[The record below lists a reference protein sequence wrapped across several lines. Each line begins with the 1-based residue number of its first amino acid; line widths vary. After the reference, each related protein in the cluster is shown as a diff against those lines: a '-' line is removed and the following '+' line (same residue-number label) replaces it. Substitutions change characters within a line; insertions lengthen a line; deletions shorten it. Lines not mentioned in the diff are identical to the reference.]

1 MFHADLGWKIT
12 TEETAYKHP
21 LPPLSDEEIVLLLD
35 IENII
40 RNQLL
45 DKEERMFNLDKQ
57 MLIRKIQNIIIALS
71 ETEGLLIDDDQL
83 EYLSSYI
90 YHHMFGLA
98 FLDHLLEDESIEEIS
113 VPAIGANAYVY
124 IRKQGWK
131 KTNALFTS
139 ESVMMDVINKVAAGI
154 GRRITLQHPRINA
167 VLPDGS
173 RLHASL
179 APISKGEIT
188 IRKFRRELFSPTEL
202 VDSKTIDLETLAVMS
217 IAMQSDLS
225 IIVAGN
231 TASGKTTTLN
241 ALFSFVPLQERVILV
256 EETPEIQIPHEHQI
270 RLVPNESMNIKLLD
284 LIYDTLRM
292 RPDRMV
298 VGEVRAKEEVEAM
311 FESVLSGQ
319 AKGTYATMHGK
330 TSMETISR
338 LKRMGVDEKDIEAI
352 DIIVVQRR
360 RLVYDLEK
368 RKMFEIRKVEE
379 AVFVKDGKPIT
390 KSKILKEKIANALN
404 ISEKELNEEVKSRER
419 FLKRASRSFEEC
431 LRQCQEEWYGIR

>member
-1 MFHADLGWKIT
+1 MFHVDLGWRIT
-12 TEETAYKHP
+12 NEKTEYKHP
-21 LPPLSDEEIVLLLD
+21 LPPLSKEEIELLME
-35 IENII
+35 IEKVV
-40 RNQLL
+40 RNNLL
-45 DKEERMFNLDKQ
+45 SKEEKAFNLDKEK
-57 MLIRKIQNIIIALS
+57 IIKKIQSTIIALS
-71 ETEGLLIDDDQL
+71 EMEGLLVDDDQL
-83 EYLSSYI
+83 NYLSSYL

-113 VPAIGANAYVY
+113 VPAIGVNAYVY
-124 IRKQGWK
+124 VRKQGWK

-139 ESVMMDVINKVAAGI
+139 ESMMMDVINKVASSI

-188 IRKFRRELFSPTEL
+188 IRKFRREQFSPTEL
-202 VDSKTIDLETLAVMS
+202 VDSKTIDIRTLAVMS

-225 IIVAGN
+225 IIIAGN

-298 VGEVRAKEEVEAM
+298 VGEVRAKEEIEAM
-311 FESVLSGQ
+311 FECVLSGQ

-330 TSMETISR
+330 TSVETLSR
-338 LKRMGVDEKDIEAI
+338 LKRMGIDEKDIEAI

-360 RLVYDLEK
+360 RSIYDLEK
-368 RKMFEIRKVEE
+368 RKMLEIRKVEE
-379 AVFVKDGKPIT
+379 SVCVKDGKPIV
-390 KSKILKEKIANALN
+390 KSKVLRERIASALN
-404 ISEKELNEEVKSRER
+404 ISEKELKEEIARREK
-419 FLKRASRSFEEC
+419 FLKGASRSFEEC
-431 LRQCQEEWYGIR
+431 LRQCQAKWYGIG